1 MAMPWLKIKVGDAD
15 EVDVS
20 DVIKGLD
27 FMGDDE
33 NPTIAN
39 TYQNDSGRDGGVF
52 QSSIYGQSIVN
63 ANFMLTYSNYIDYK
77 LAKAQIF
84 RLFFNKQLMRFR
96 TDSEPAI
103 VKYVRA
109 ANFEVAPIVG
119 TVNATFTIPFENPSG
134 YKYSLLRS
142 DALDDVQLDN
152 EWQFGMHLQT
162 DVAPQYHFVNQS
174 NMTVYNPSDID
185 IDPYYQRHDLKL
197 IIKFAGD
204 KLCLENSTNGSKWQY
219 NVASDGSH
227 TIILDG
233 INTTLDG
240 KPASANT
247 DFGNLVLAKGNN
259 SIAVTGATASDITF
273 SFPFIYLG

>member
-1 MAMPWLKIKVGDAD
+1 MPWMKIKVGEND

-20 DVIKGLD
+20 KVIKGLD

-33 NPTIAN
+33 NPTITNA
-39 TYQNDSGRDGGVF
+39 YQTDTGRDGGVF
-52 QSSIYGQSIVN
+52 QSAIYGQSIVN
-63 ANFMLTYSNYIDYK
+63 ANFMLTFDNYLDYK

-84 RLFFNKQLMRFR
+84 RLFFNKQLMRIR

-109 ANFEVAPIVG
+109 ANFEVAPFEQG
-119 TVNATFTIPFENPSG
+119 SYNAVFTIPFENPTG

-142 DALDDVQLDN
+142 DALENKELNDD
-152 EWQFGMHLQT
+152 WQFGMHLLT
-162 DVAPQYHFVNQS
+162 GKKPQYHFINQD
-174 NMTVYNPSDID
+174 NIVVHNPSDIE

-197 IIKFAGD
+197 IIKFTGD
-204 KLCLENSTNGSKWQY
+204 KLRLENKTNGSEWQY
-219 NVASDGSH
+219 NKASDSSH

-240 KPASANT
+240 QPASSNT
-247 DFGNLVLAKGNN
+247 DFGNLVLEKGNN
-259 SIAVTGATASDITF
+259 SITVTGATASDITF